1 MLLVNNN
8 TTQKNILQ
16 HKKHQRFSTKT
27 LNKIAQKA
35 SRFTTKTLNEIA
47 QKASITF
54 MCRKKTLLLQ
64 KIFGI
69 WSITKEW

>member
-16 HKKHQRFSTKT
+16 HKKHQRF
-27 LNKIAQKA
+27 
-35 SRFTTKTLNEIA
+35 TTKTLNEIA

-54 MCRKKTLLLQ
+54 VCRKKTLLLQ